1 MPKRKKAEKTEQLQP
16 EQLKID
22 LFKGKHEVRKIF
34 HQDEWWFSVVDVV
47 GILSEADNP
56 RRYWSDLKRKI
67 KAEGSFQLYEK
78 IVQLKLESSDGK
90 KYPTDCANTE
100 TMLRIVQSIP
110 SKNAEPFK
118 RWLAKVGF
126 ERMQEI
132 EQPGLA
138 VKRARATYLMKG
150 YDDEWIERRI
160 HNIQKREELTDEWKD
175 RGVEAGRE
183 YAILTAEI
191 SEATFGY
198 KPSEYK
204 NIKGLDKRDNLRDH
218 MTPLELIF
226 STLGEVA
233 TKEITV
239 NKDAQG
245 FNENREAAKDGGK
258 IAGDARHALEKKT
271 RKRVV
276 STNNYK
282 ELTLDKAMGRIA
294 NKPPPKRLK
303 E

>member
-1 MPKRKKAEKTEQLQP
+1 MPKKKIVKAEPPKL

-22 LFKGKHEVRKIF
+22 LFRGKYEVRKIF
-34 HQDEWWFSVVDVV
+34 HEGEWWFSVIDVV
-47 GILSEADNP
+47 GILSEAENA
-56 RRYWSDLKRKI
+56 RRYWSDLKRKLNS
-67 KAEGSFQLYEK
+67 EGAAQLYDK

-138 VKRARATYLMKG
+138 IKRARTTYLLKG

-160 HNIQKREELTDEWKD
+160 HNIQKRGELTDEWKN
-175 RGVEAGRE
+175 RGVKPGSE

-191 SEATFGY
+191 SSATFGY
-198 KPSEYK
+198 NPSAYK
-204 NIKGLDKRDNLRDH
+204 DIKGLDSRDNLRDH

-239 NKDAQG
+239 N
-245 FNENREAAKDGGK
+245 
-258 IAGDARHALEKKT
+258 
-271 RKRVV
+271 
-276 STNNYK
+276 
-282 ELTLDKAMGRIA
+282 
-294 NKPPPKRLK
+294 
-303 E
+303 

>member
-1 MPKRKKAEKTEQLQP
+1 MPKKKIEHTEPLKP

-34 HQDEWWFSVVDVV
+34 HKDEWWFSVIDVV
-47 GILSEADNP
+47 GVLSESKDAGN
-56 RRYWSDLKRKI
+56 YWRVLKGRI
-67 KAEGSFQLYEK
+67 KVEGGDQT
-78 IVQLKLESSDGK
+78 ITDCNGLKMPANDGRMRV
-90 KYPTDCANTE
+90 TDCANTE

-132 EQPGLA
+132 EQPGLGI
-138 VKRARATYLMKG
+138 KRARATYLAKG
-150 YDDEWIERRI
+150 YSDEWVERRVQS
-160 HNIQKREELTDEWKD
+160 IQKREELTSEWQE
-175 RGVEAGRE
+175 RGVDQGRE

-191 SEATFGY
+191 SHATFGY
-198 KPSEYK
+198 NPGNYK
-204 NIKGLDKRDNLRDH
+204 DIKGLDKQDNLRDH

-245 FNENREAAKDGGK
+245 YDENRTAARDGGK
-258 IAGDARHALEKKT
+258 IAGDARRALEKQT
-271 RKRVV
+271 GEPVV
-276 STNNYK
+276 TTKNYK
-282 ELTLDKAMGRIA
+282 EFSLDQAIQEVIDVPSPKTLKG
-294 NKPPPKRLK
+294 K
-303 E
+303 